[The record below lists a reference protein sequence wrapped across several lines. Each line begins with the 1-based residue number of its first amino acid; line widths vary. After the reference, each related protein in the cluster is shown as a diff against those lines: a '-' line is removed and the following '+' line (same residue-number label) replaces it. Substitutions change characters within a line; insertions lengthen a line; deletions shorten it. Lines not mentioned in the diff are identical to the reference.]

1 MGESAFLSPML
12 YFSCFA
18 NKQSIHF
25 LLHLRKIGFRISA
38 RFDIFM
44 IRRPRPVRKV
54 FHQFML
60 YGVIM
65 DIIHMTLQIFPVADL
80 SYWNIEREINI
91 RMGKLKGKFT
101 HPTGWTVVFN
111 VSFFC
116 FQIALLLEALVLRGG
131 IIPKCLKIFK

>member
-1 MGESAFLSPML
+1 METYYIGADVHCNNTELAIERRGRVFQRYSIPTDIRSIRQVLNGLGGKQFRRMGESAFLSPMP

-44 IRRPRPVRKV
+44 IRQPRPVRKF

-60 YGVIM
+60 YRVIM
-65 DIIHMTLQIFPVADL
+65 DIIHMTL
-80 SYWNIEREINI
+80 
-91 RMGKLKGKFT
+91 
-101 HPTGWTVVFN
+101 
-111 VSFFC
+111 
-116 FQIALLLEALVLRGG
+116 
-131 IIPKCLKIFK
+131 